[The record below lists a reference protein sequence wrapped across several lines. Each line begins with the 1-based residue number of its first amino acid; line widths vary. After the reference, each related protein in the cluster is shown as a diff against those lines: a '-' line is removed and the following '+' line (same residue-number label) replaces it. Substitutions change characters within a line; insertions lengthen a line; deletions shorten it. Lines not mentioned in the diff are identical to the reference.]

1 MAEPPKRTVKDLL
14 AESKDT
20 SELMVDLAYAALFF
34 SDPKLVREVDRL
46 EERMGEYSR
55 DLRVISMLAARSR
68 EDAEA
73 LTDVLHLA
81 SCIEQIADAAV
92 GISHVVTDVVA
103 IPTALRADLTHADE
117 VSGRVRVRAGSM
129 CVGRNLEDLEIPTE
143 TGMWVIAI
151 RRGTEWDFDPHGDS
165 VLGEDDVLLVRGP
178 EEGIRL
184 IRQMAGAP
192 VSEQP
197 DDEGQDITA
206 ADHSAWAELDRAVD
220 ILIAMKNAAEVS
232 VGLAYSA
239 LMLREPALAA
249 EVTTLES
256 KSDELQS
263 ELESWVLRATENA
276 PNVEELRGLLRLAY
290 ASEAICDAARA
301 MTRLVD
307 RGEELHPI
315 VAEAIEASDAVAVS
329 DVVEAGSEAD
339 GKTLKELSFK
349 TETGMVALAI
359 QRNGRWIYRPPA
371 RFMLHAGDR
380 VIATGPEDGAEEIDA
395 LVKAP
400 VPVELNAAN

>member
-1 MAEPPKRTVKDLL
+1 
-14 AESKDT
+14 
-20 SELMVDLAYAALFF
+20 
-34 SDPKLVREVDRL
+34 
-46 EERMGEYSR
+46 
-55 DLRVISMLAARSR
+55 
-68 EDAEA
+68 
-73 LTDVLHLA
+73 
-81 SCIEQIADAAV
+81 
-92 GISHVVTDVVA
+92 
-103 IPTALRADLTHADE
+103 
-117 VSGRVRVRAGSM
+117 
-129 CVGRNLEDLEIPTE
+129 
-143 TGMWVIAI
+143 VIAI
-151 RRGTEWDFDPHGDS
+151 RRGSDWEFDPNGDT
-165 VLGEDDVLLVRGP
+165 VLGVDDVLLVRGP

-184 IRQMAGAP
+184 LRQMAGAP

-197 DDEGQDITA
+197 DDEGQAITA
-206 ADHSAWAELDRAVD
+206 ADARAWPELDRAVD
-220 ILIAMKNAAEVS
+220 ILVAMKNAAEVS

-239 LMLREPALAA
+239 LLLREPALAA

-329 DVVEAGSEAD
+329 DVVEPGSPAAN
-339 GKTLKELSFK
+339 KTLKELSFK
-349 TETGMVALAI
+349 TETGMIALAI

-371 RFMLHAGDR
+371 RFMLLPGDR

-395 LVKAP
+395 LVKSP
-400 VPVELNAAN
+400 VPAESATA

>member
-1 MAEPPKRTVKDLL
+1 MGEPRRRNVKDLL

-20 SELMVDLAYAALFF
+20 SELMVDLAYAAVFF
-34 SDPKLVREVDRL
+34 GDPKLAGEVDHL
-46 EERMGEYSR
+46 EELMDDYSR
-55 DLRVISMLAARSR
+55 SLRVISMLAARSP

-92 GISHVVTDVVA
+92 SISRVVTDVVA

-117 VSGRVRVRAGSM
+117 ISGRVRVRPGAP
-129 CVGRNLEDLEIPTE
+129 CVGRTLDDLEVPTE
-143 TGMWVIAI
+143 TGMWVLAV
-151 RRGTEWDFDPHGDS
+151 RRGTEWDFEPDGDT
-165 VLGEDDVLLVRGP
+165 VLNEDDVIVFRGP
-178 EEGIRL
+178 EEGVQL
-184 IRQMAGAP
+184 IREITGAP
-192 VSEQP
+192 SSVQP
-197 DDEGQDITA
+197 DDEGQEIKPG
-206 ADHSAWAELDRAVD
+206 DHEAWPELDRAVD

-290 ASEAICDAARA
+290 ASEAICDAARS

-307 RGEELHPI
+307 REDDLHPI
-315 VAEAIEASDAVAVS
+315 VAEAIEASDAVAVA
-329 DVVEAGSEAD
+329 DVVEAGSPAD

-359 QRNGRWIYRPPA
+359 QRSGRWIYRPPA
-371 RFMLHAGDR
+371 RFQLQAGDR
-380 VIATGPEDGAEEIDA
+380 LIATGPEDGIEEIDA
-395 LVKAP
+395 LTTAP
-400 VPVELNAAN
+400 VPAEASSG

>member
-1 MAEPPKRTVKDLL
+1 
-14 AESKDT
+14 
-20 SELMVDLAYAALFF
+20 
-34 SDPKLVREVDRL
+34 
-46 EERMGEYSR
+46 
-55 DLRVISMLAARSR
+55 
-68 EDAEA
+68 
-73 LTDVLHLA
+73 
-81 SCIEQIADAAV
+81 
-92 GISHVVTDVVA
+92 
-103 IPTALRADLTHADE
+103 
-117 VSGRVRVRAGSM
+117 
-129 CVGRNLEDLEIPTE
+129 
-143 TGMWVIAI
+143 MWVIAI
-151 RRGTEWDFDPHGDS
+151 RRGSEWDFDPHKETM
-165 VLGEDDVLLVRGP
+165 LGENDVLLVRGP
-178 EEGIRL
+178 EEGVRL

-197 DDEGQDITA
+197 DDEGQEITE
-206 ADHSAWAELDRAVD
+206 ADHTAWPELDRAVD

-307 RGEELHPI
+307 RGEDLHPI
-315 VAEAIEASDAVAVS
+315 VAESIEASDAVAVS
-329 DVVEAGSEAD
+329 AIVEPGSEAD
-339 GKTLKELSFK
+339 GKTLKEISFK

-359 QRNGRWIYRPPA
+359 QRAGRWIYRPPA

-380 VIATGPEDGAEEIDA
+380 VIATGPEDGLEEIDA
-395 LVKAP
+395 LVKVP
-400 VPVELNAAN
+400 VPAEVNAT

>member
-34 SDPKLVREVDRL
+34 SDPKLVSEVDRL
-46 EERMGEYSR
+46 EELMGEYSHS
-55 DLRVISMLAARSR
+55 LRVITMLAARSR

-73 LTDVLHLA
+73 LNDVLHLA
-81 SCIEQIADAAV
+81 SCMEQIADAAV
-92 GISHVVTDVVA
+92 AISHVVTDVIG
-103 IPTALRADLTHADE
+103 IPMALRADLMHADE
-117 VSGRVRVRAGSM
+117 VSGRVRVRADSQA
-129 CVGRNLEDLEIPTE
+129 VGRTLEDLEILTE

-151 RRGTEWDFDPHGDS
+151 RRGTDWDFEPDADS
-165 VLGEDDVLLVRGP
+165 VLGVDDVLLVRGP

-184 IRQMAGAP
+184 LRELAGAP
-192 VSEQP
+192 VSAQP
-197 DDEGQDITA
+197 DDEGQVITE
-206 ADHSAWAELDRAVD
+206 ADSKAWPELDRAVD
-220 ILIAMKNAAEVS
+220 ILVAMKNAAEVS

-239 LMLREPALAA
+239 LLLREPALAA

-263 ELESWVLRATENA
+263 ELESWVLRATESA
-276 PNVEELRGLLRLAY
+276 PNVEELRGLLRLGY

-307 RGEELHPI
+307 RGEDLHPI

-329 DVVEAGSEAD
+329 DIVEPGSPAD
-339 GKTLKELSFK
+339 GKTLKEISFK
-349 TETGMVALAI
+349 TETGMTALAI

-371 RFMLHAGDR
+371 RFVLLAGDR

-395 LVKAP
+395 MVKAP
-400 VPVELNAAN
+400 VRETATA

>member
-1 MAEPPKRTVKDLL
+1 MADPPRRTVKDLL

-34 SDPKLVREVDRL
+34 SDPKLAHEVDRL
-46 EERMGEYSR
+46 EELMGQYSH
-55 DLRVISMLAARSR
+55 DLRVITMLAARSR

-81 SCIEQIADAAV
+81 SCMEQIADAAV
-92 GISHVVTDVVA
+92 GISRVVTDVVA
-103 IPTALRADLTHADE
+103 IPNALRADLTHADE
-117 VSGRVRVRAGSM
+117 ISGRVRVRAGSM
-129 CVGRNLEDLEIPTE
+129 CVGRNLEDLEIPYE

-151 RRGTEWDFDPHGDS
+151 RRGSDWDFDPNGDA
-165 VLGEDDVLLVRGP
+165 VLGVDDVLLVRGP

-184 IRQMAGAP
+184 LRQMAGAP

-197 DDEGQDITA
+197 DDEGQAITA
-206 ADHSAWAELDRAVD
+206 ADATAWPELDRAVD

-239 LMLREPALAA
+239 LLLREPALAA

-290 ASEAICDAARA
+290 ASEAVCDAARS

-307 RGEELHPI
+307 RGDELHPI
-315 VAEAIEASDAVAVS
+315 VSEAIEASDAVAVS
-329 DVVEAGSEAD
+329 DVVEPGSPAAN
-339 GKTLKELSFK
+339 KTLKELSFK
-349 TETGMVALAI
+349 TETGMTALAI
-359 QRNGRWIYRPPA
+359 QRHGRWIYRPPA
-371 RFMLHAGDR
+371 RFILLPGDR
-380 VIATGPEDGAEEIDA
+380 VIATGPEDGAEEIDV

-400 VPVELNAAN
+400 VEPETATA